1 MRIAAGNK
9 PALPKP
15 AKNSGHTC
23 GLLRSLQRSDKPGPQ
38 YPQVLG
44 LQPKFARLR
53 LKNQIR
59 AQRIV
64 HHVDRTLE
72 IGKRAQIPGR
82 KAQTAS

>member
-1 MRIAAGNK
+1 MRIAVGNN

-23 GLLRSLQRSDKPGPQ
+23 GLLRSPQRSDKPGPQ

-53 LKNQIR
+53 LHGGTFALDI
-59 AQRIV
+59 AQVSIV
-64 HHVDRTLE
+64 
-72 IGKRAQIPGR
+72 GR
-82 KAQTAS
+82 VFRGSSNT